1 MEDGKCHKIYSD
13 GSYIKEIDKA
23 GYCIVILNESE
34 KKEFTGSNK
43 TEKHVQNYEIYALA
57 QAVSIMEQERITEGI
72 LYSDALGVIRQ
83 LTKKM
88 KGKELNINQKPFEDL
103 YEKVI
108 LFLTKNPKIVL
119 THIKSK
125 ENIADKGSRFSAY
138 KEMYQTVIEKK
149 KQIENENFFYA
160 ENFMLVE
167 NCLADNVASV
177 FTRRKKRSF
186 FNYFIKEYVGINI
199 EKYEKNNRV
208 YHKVFFYNK
217 NDLTHKVHYSLLF
230 EKKTDVE
237 VLSEVLKNQYT
248 KKYAQVLFTLNTDN
262 HMLDLLYLKKS
273 MNECNEIE
281 SQYLKEILLSSKEY
295 EKICFV
301 DGIKPDFCLRTG
313 EKRIKIKKRVKEK
326 EQKQNTLIESQ

>member
-1 MEDGKCHKIYSD
+1 MEDGKCHKVYSD

-23 GYCIVILNESE
+23 GYCIVILNERE

-43 TEKHVQNYEIYALA
+43 TEKHIQNYEIYALA
-57 QAVSIMEQERITEGI
+57 KAVEIMENEKIVKAF
-72 LYSDALGVIRQ
+72 LFSDALAIIRQ
-83 LTKKM
+83 INKKI
-88 KGKELNINQKPFEDL
+88 KGKDLNVNQQPFEEL
-103 YEKVI
+103 YNQVVNFLKAHPEVI
-108 LFLTKNPKIVL
+108 L

-138 KEMYQTVIEKK
+138 KEMYQTVLEKK
-149 KQIENENFFYA
+149 NKIEENNFFYS

-167 NCLADNVASV
+167 NCLADSVASV

-199 EKYEKNNRV
+199 EKYEKNNKH

-230 EKKTDVE
+230 EKKTDLE
-237 VLSEVLKNQYT
+237 VISEVLKNQYT
-248 KKYAQVLFTLNTDN
+248 QKYQQVLFTLNSEN
-262 HMLDLLYLKKS
+262 KVLDLLYLKKS
-273 MNECNEIE
+273 LNDCNDLETKH
-281 SQYLKEILLSSKEY
+281 LNDILEMAQKY

-313 EKRIKIKKRVKEK
+313 EKRIKIKKRFKEK
-326 EQKQNTLIESQ
+326 EQKLMAIN

>member
-1 MEDGKCHKIYSD
+1 MEDGKCQKIYSD

-23 GYCIVILNESE
+23 GYCIVIQNDNE

-43 TEKHVQNYEIYALA
+43 TEKHAQNYEIYALTK
-57 QAVSIMEQERITEGI
+57 AVEIMEKECVTEGI
-72 LYSDALGVIRQ
+72 LYSDALGVIKQ
-83 LTKKM
+83 LHKKI
-88 KGKELNINQKPFEDL
+88 KGKELNVNQQPFEDL

-108 LFLTKNPKIVL
+108 NFLKKYPKIIL

-138 KEMYQTVIEKK
+138 KEMYQTVIDRK
-149 KQIENENFFYA
+149 KQINNEDFFYA

-199 EKYEKNNRV
+199 EKYEKNNKT

-217 NDLTHKVHYSLLF
+217 NELTHKVHYSLLF
-230 EKKTDVE
+230 ERKTDIE
-237 VLSEVLKNQYT
+237 VLLEVLKNQYT
-248 KKYAQVLFTLNTDN
+248 QRYSQVLFTLNVDN
-262 HMLDLLYLKKS
+262 EILDLLYLKKS
-273 MNECNEIE
+273 MKECNEIE
-281 SQYLKEILLSSKEY
+281 SVYLKEILLKSKEY

-301 DGIKPDFCLRTG
+301 DGIRPDFCLRTG

-326 EQKQNTLIESQ
+326 EQKQNILIE